1 MIGKRIDGP
10 YTVIGNEAAQ
20 DSSLSWKARGLLI
33 YLLSLPR
40 DWNIRL
46 SELARHATDGI
57 DSTRKAMDELL
68 NAGYIQRGARIRKP
82 DGKLGDYVYL
92 VTGVRD
98 DLPEL
103 EKPTLKKPTLEK
115 PTLENPTLYIKDLE
129 RKDLI
134 KEKTKQKEKTPLP
147 AWLSEELW
155 NDFKEHR
162 KLLRK
167 PLTPLAATRI
177 LKTLEQVA
185 ADYSEAE
192 ARQCLDT
199 SIANGWL
206 GVFPPK
212 AQAATSPRFQS
223 ADEKNQSVLDAFLKG
238 DANGKQGN
246 DHQSA
251 EELGGQHWAD
261 HFQRPALRVV

>member
-10 YTVIGNEAAQ
+10 YTVIGNAAAQ
-20 DSSLSWKARGLLI
+20 DSQISWKAKGLLV

-103 EKPTLKKPTLEK
+103 EKPTLEKPTLEK
-115 PTLENPTLYIKDLE
+115 PTQENPTLQNKEITKETKNKRNTEYITHFEGWWNDWKANVKRFEGRRAKAKANYQKLLATFSVAEIQIATKHYLQSTTPGYTKDAE
-129 RKDLI
+129 RFLVEDLI
-134 KEKTKQKEKTPLP
+134 
-147 AWLSEELW
+147 
-155 NDFKEHR
+155 
-162 KLLRK
+162 
-167 PLTPLAATRI
+167 
-177 LKTLEQVA
+177 EQHQEPSRA
-185 ADYSEAE
+185 SPSGQEDEWDRAFREAE
-192 ARQCLDT
+192 QLQRESQCLNP
-199 SIANGWL
+199 SFAN
-206 GVFPPK
+206 
-212 AQAATSPRFQS
+212 
-223 ADEKNQSVLDAFLKG
+223 
-238 DANGKQGN
+238 
-246 DHQSA
+246 
-251 EELGGQHWAD
+251 
-261 HFQRPALRVV
+261 

>member
-103 EKPTLKKPTLEK
+103 EKPTLEKPTLEK
-115 PTLENPTLYIKDLE
+115 PTQENPTLQNKEITKETKNKRNTEYITHFESWWDDWKTKATRKPGRKAKAFENFKKLLATFSVVEIQIATKHYLAECGDSYTKDAE
-129 RKDLI
+129 RFLVEDLI
-134 KEKTKQKEKTPLP
+134 
-147 AWLSEELW
+147 
-155 NDFKEHR
+155 
-162 KLLRK
+162 
-167 PLTPLAATRI
+167 
-177 LKTLEQVA
+177 EQHQA
-185 ADYSEAE
+185 PSRASPSNQPDEWDLIEQQLQGDS
-192 ARQCLDT
+192 QC
-199 SIANGWL
+199 SPSSYYAN
-206 GVFPPK
+206 
-212 AQAATSPRFQS
+212 
-223 ADEKNQSVLDAFLKG
+223 
-238 DANGKQGN
+238 
-246 DHQSA
+246 
-251 EELGGQHWAD
+251 
-261 HFQRPALRVV
+261 

>member
-103 EKPTLKKPTLEK
+103 EKPTLEK
-115 PTLENPTLYIKDLE
+115 PTQENPTLQNKEITKETKNKRNTEYITHFESWWDDWKTKATRKPGRKAKAFENFKKLLATFSVVEIQIATKHYLAECGDSYTKDAE
-129 RKDLI
+129 RFLVEDLI
-134 KEKTKQKEKTPLP
+134 
-147 AWLSEELW
+147 
-155 NDFKEHR
+155 
-162 KLLRK
+162 
-167 PLTPLAATRI
+167 
-177 LKTLEQVA
+177 EQHQA
-185 ADYSEAE
+185 PSRASPSNQPDEWDLIEQQLQGDS
-192 ARQCLDT
+192 QC
-199 SIANGWL
+199 SPSSFYAN
-206 GVFPPK
+206 
-212 AQAATSPRFQS
+212 
-223 ADEKNQSVLDAFLKG
+223 
-238 DANGKQGN
+238 
-246 DHQSA
+246 
-251 EELGGQHWAD
+251 
-261 HFQRPALRVV
+261 

>member
-10 YTVIGNEAAQ
+10 YTVIGNAAAQ
-20 DSSLSWKARGLLI
+20 DSQISWKAKGLLV

-103 EKPTLKKPTLEK
+103 EKPTLEKPTLEK
-115 PTLENPTLYIKDLE
+115 PTQENPTLQNKEITKETKNKRNTEYITHFEGWWNDWKANVKRFEGRRAKAKANYQKLLATFSVAEIQIATKHYLQSTTPGYTKDAE
-129 RKDLI
+129 RFLVEDLI
-134 KEKTKQKEKTPLP
+134 
-147 AWLSEELW
+147 
-155 NDFKEHR
+155 
-162 KLLRK
+162 
-167 PLTPLAATRI
+167 
-177 LKTLEQVA
+177 EQHQEPSRA
-185 ADYSEAE
+185 SPSGQEDEWDRAFREAE
-192 ARQCLDT
+192 QLQRESQCLN
-199 SIANGWL
+199 SSFAN
-206 GVFPPK
+206 
-212 AQAATSPRFQS
+212 
-223 ADEKNQSVLDAFLKG
+223 
-238 DANGKQGN
+238 
-246 DHQSA
+246 
-251 EELGGQHWAD
+251 
-261 HFQRPALRVV
+261 

>member
-20 DSSLSWKARGLLI
+20 DSSLSWKARGLLV

-103 EKPTLKKPTLEK
+103 EKPTLEKPTLEK
-115 PTLENPTLYIKDLE
+115 PTQENPTLQNKEITKETKNKRNTEYITHFEGWWNDWKANVKRFEGRRAKAKANYQKLLATFSVAEIQIATKHYLQSTTPGYTKDAE
-129 RKDLI
+129 RFLVEDLI
-134 KEKTKQKEKTPLP
+134 
-147 AWLSEELW
+147 
-155 NDFKEHR
+155 
-162 KLLRK
+162 
-167 PLTPLAATRI
+167 
-177 LKTLEQVA
+177 EQHQEPSRA
-185 ADYSEAE
+185 SPSGQEDEWDRAFREAE
-192 ARQCLDT
+192 QLQRESQCLN
-199 SIANGWL
+199 SSFAN
-206 GVFPPK
+206 
-212 AQAATSPRFQS
+212 
-223 ADEKNQSVLDAFLKG
+223 
-238 DANGKQGN
+238 
-246 DHQSA
+246 
-251 EELGGQHWAD
+251 
-261 HFQRPALRVV
+261 